1 MKIFTLNSIGAM
13 LAIILGVL
21 LYHFIGVNG
30 ILVMLL
36 FLLVSAYITSYEHKR
51 KRHLGLYDYQ
61 RGWQN
66 VLSNGIMPLIFA
78 AVSALTGN
86 IAFFLGSMASIM
98 ADKMASEIGVIDDEV
113 YDIVGFRKVKPG
125 VNGGVSLTGLVASLV
140 GGFIM
145 GIAGVFLFGIT
156 PMQAFLVGLC
166 GLGGSMADS
175 IAGHYEEQGKGSK
188 ETSNIIGSLVGGLLG
203 YFVK

>member
-1 MKIFTLNSIGAM
+1 MKIFTLNSIGAV
-13 LAIILGVL
+13 LAIVLGVL
-21 LYHFIGVNG
+21 VYYFIGIRG

-78 AVSALTGN
+78 AVSAFTGN
-86 IAFFLGSMASIM
+86 VLFFLGSMASVM

-113 YDIVGFRKVKPG
+113 YDIVGFKRTQAG
-125 VNGGVSLTGLVASLV
+125 VNGGVSMTGLTASLV
-140 GGFIM
+140 GGIIM
-145 GIAGVFLFGIT
+145 GISGVYLFGIT
-156 PMQAFLVGLC
+156 PLQAFFIGVC
-166 GLGGSMADS
+166 GLAGSIADS
-175 IAGHYEEQGKGSK
+175 IAGHFEERGLGSK
-188 ETSNIIGSLVGGLLG
+188 ESSNIIGSLVGGIVA
-203 YFVK
+203 FFIR